1 MPKINRTRKHTLGL
15 DDAKVLVKKIVED
28 VKQSYPMLVDDIRWN
43 NDNTS
48 AQVKGK
54 MFEGKFQVTATD
66 ISIDIDLS
74 FLAKPFMGKV
84 ESRIDTK
91 LEEYFPA

>member
-1 MPKINRTRKHTLGL
+1 
-15 DDAKVLVKKIVED
+15 
-28 VKQSYPMLVDDIRWN
+28 
-43 NDNTS
+43 
-48 AQVKGK
+48 